1 MSGDERTRRDILQ
14 ATAGVAAGTT
24 VIGHATAAESAA
36 EHSPHEAIPTTT
48 EEIRAAFDDV
58 PRLENPSEKER
69 SFAHYRF
76 PEVVVPE
83 SGPIP
88 DPQNEQTVTLDAP
101 PWLLATVFDL
111 TTRNDGGEATRQS
124 VEDRFLSRY
133 QAWEEWRLPDGTDAV
148 DVILDAVAEGDDG

>member
-1 MSGDERTRRDILQ
+1 MSGDEQTRRNILK

-24 VIGHATAAESAA
+24 IIGHATVESAA
-36 EHSPHEAIPTTT
+36 EHGQHETIPTTA

-88 DPQNEQTVTLDAP
+88 DPQTEQTVTLDAP
-101 PWLLATVFDL
+101 PWLLATVYDL
-111 TTRNDGGEATRQS
+111 ATRKDGGKATRQS

-133 QAWEEWRLPDGTDAV
+133 QAWEEWRLPDGTNAVDAV
-148 DVILDAVAEGDDG
+148 LDAVTEGDDG